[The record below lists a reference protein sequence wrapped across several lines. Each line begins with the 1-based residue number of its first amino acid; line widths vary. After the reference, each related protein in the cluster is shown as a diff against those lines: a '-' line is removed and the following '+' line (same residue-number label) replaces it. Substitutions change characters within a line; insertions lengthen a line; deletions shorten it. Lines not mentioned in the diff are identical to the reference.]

1 MYMYV
6 YTVHIIY
13 IIIFLC
19 VSMFI
24 FQTVCTQGDDGS
36 SEAVEMR
43 STLQHYIHDIMTLRR
58 ERREREADKYR
69 LLQVILRSR
78 DTLLCLDHLY
88 T

>member
-1 MYMYV
+1 MYV
-6 YTVHIIY
+6 YTVHIY
-13 IIIFLC
+13 IFLIFWC

-69 LLQVILRSR
+69 LSLLQAILRSG

>member
-1 MYMYV
+1 MHV
-6 YTVHIIY
+6 QKTEHFSIY
-13 IIIFLC
+13 IY
-19 VSMFI
+19 
-24 FQTVCTQGDDGS
+24 TTDDGS

-58 ERREREADKYR
+58 ERREREAAKYR
-69 LLQVILRSR
+69 LLQAILRSG

>member
-1 MYMYV
+1 MCMF
-6 YTVHIIY
+6 YTLHIY

-43 STLQHYIHDIMTLRR
+43 STLQHYTHDIMTLRR
-58 ERREREADKYR
+58 ERRERER
-69 LLQVILRSR
+69 LTNTDYCKPSSGQGTHSSV
-78 DTLLCLDHLY
+78 
-88 T
+88 

>member
-1 MYMYV
+1 MV
-6 YTVHIIY
+6 PFPRAGHIY

-69 LLQVILRSR
+69 LLQAILRSG

>member
-6 YTVHIIY
+6 YTVHIY

-43 STLQHYIHDIMTLRR
+43 STLQYYIRDIMTLRR
-58 ERREREADKYR
+58 ERRERER
-69 LLQVILRSR
+69 G
-78 DTLLCLDHLY
+78 
-88 T
+88 